1 MNFPKLLTKAIFK
14 NSTLYFHE
22 RDLENDEDLVE
33 YMDFKTKHKFKTI
46 TLASLK
52 KLHSRGQF
60 VKEIHRLFVQNKR
73 LAYLE
78 EKRRFKG

>member
-33 YMDFKTKHKFKTI
+33 YMDFKRHYKFKSL
-46 TLASLK
+46 TLAQLK
-52 KLHSRGQF
+52 KLHGKGQY